1 MADLITGNTQLGPTK
16 QDVIAAVVQR
26 ELAFA
31 AKLMPYV
38 TDVSVFA
45 AKGAKSISFPKLTS
59 FSVVNRASGVQG
71 DASVLTSAVD
81 TIQLSFNAY
90 VAWIID
96 SMDETQSTIEAQVAF
111 AQRAAS
117 ALGRYVDTQILACAA
132 ADAGLDVGAAPI
144 TRDLILDMREYVLGT
159 GQANMDQLVLVVGVD
174 QEKEMLKIS
183 EFSQAQVYGGAVIPS
198 GVIGKVYGMPVLV
211 HSGVA
216 AGHAHLWEKGG
227 IAVGFQKSPAM
238 SVQPA
243 NEFGVGAMRSA
254 MDQLFGVDSL
264 QQAVNGAAAG
274 KSPLIAYL

>member
-1 MADLITGNTQLGPTK
+1 MADLITGNTQLSLTK
-16 QDVIAAVVQR
+16 QDIVAAVVQR

-31 AKLMPYV
+31 AKLMPFV

-45 AKGAKSISFPKLTS
+45 GKGAKTISFPKLSS
-59 FSVVNRASGVQG
+59 FTVTNRASGVAG
-71 DASVLTSAVD
+71 DASVLTATVD
-81 TIQLSFNAY
+81 TLSLNFNAY

-96 SMDETQSTIEAQVAF
+96 SMDETQSTIEAQVSF
-111 AQRAAS
+111 AQRGAS
-117 ALGRYVDTQILACAA
+117 SLGRYVDTQILAVAS

-183 EFSQAQVYGGAVIPS
+183 EFTQAQIYGGAVIPS
-198 GVIGKVYGMPVLV
+198 GVIGKVYGIPVLV

-216 AGHAHLWEKGG
+216 AGSAFMWEKGG
-227 IAVGFQKSPAM
+227 IALGFQKSPAM
-238 SVQPA
+238 STQPA
-243 NEFGVGAMRSA
+243 NEYGTNAMRVA

-274 KSPLIAYL
+274 KSPLIAKM